1 MPDFTSFIK
10 AIWRSFGSIRLSIW
24 LIYAL
29 FADMLAGSIIMKHYP
44 KVFFALNDMMLQQW
58 AATYGLKAIQI
69 TWWFFVFL
77 SLLFFLT
84 LNTIACSTEKAVAI
98 IEKFHGKGIWKFSLR
113 LSPTIIHF
121 GFVLLLLGQLV
132 SHTLGVNSHG
142 NILGIGT
149 TIMVP
154 KSNFRVTLKDLKLEF
169 FKQRSPFL
177 GMQGRTENVTGTLA
191 FLDRSGVHEKAIS
204 MNHPVR
210 YGGWGLFIE
219 DFYPR
224 KRGMTGPPFINL
236 VVRKDPGAGLMEA
249 GAFVFGLGL
258 FMYLLLVTRSRTD
271 QGNVSLIHRFR
282 RLHGLL

>member
-1 MPDFTSFIK
+1 MSFIK
-10 AIWRSFGSIRLSIW
+10 AAWKSFGSIRLSIW

-29 FADMLAGSIIMKHYP
+29 FVDILAGSVIMKHHP

-77 SLLFFLT
+77 SLLFLLT
-84 LNTIACSTEKAVAI
+84 LNTSICSTEKAVATV
-98 IEKFHGKGIWKFSLR
+98 KRFHERGIWKLFLR

-149 TIMVP
+149 TIMAP
-154 KSNFRVTLKDLKLEF
+154 RSDLKIALKDLKFEF
-169 FKQRSPFL
+169 FKRGSPFL
-177 GMQGRTENVTGTLA
+177 GMRGKTEDVTGILA
-191 FLDRSGVHEKAIS
+191 FFDRSGVHERAIS

-210 YGGWGLFIE
+210 YRGWSLFIE

-224 KRGMTGPPFINL
+224 EKGMKGPPFIDL
-236 VVRKDPGAGLMEA
+236 VVRKDPGAGLMAA

-258 FMYLLLVTRSRTD
+258 FMYLLLVTRSRTN
-271 QGNVSLIHRFR
+271 QGEVPLIH